1 VPAHFCFWYS
11 LESHAVGF
19 MVRSMRLLA
28 FVQIEIAVGMVGMV
42 DLMRDL
48 MRVSKAGDQWG
59 RLIGMV

>member
-1 VPAHFCFWYS
+1 
-11 LESHAVGF
+11 VGF

-42 DLMRDL
+42 GMMRDL
-48 MRVSKAGDQWG
+48 MRVSKAGNQWG